1 MICWGPICIYFP
13 YCIQVLLCHWDKQS
27 GDMCFPKWCPHSS
40 FLPRCSAWL
49 HLIQEERS
57 LAWAHWAYKVKKA
70 IQMKQRFPGEMATE
84 HKITAS
90 FYQHRGCVL
99 SSSFP
104 EKTQST
110 NDPFIK
116 ISRYN
121 SALNTYAQQQPPS
134 PLIGNELWALISSD
148 INAKLNYE

>member
-1 MICWGPICIYFP
+1 MICWAPICIYFP

-70 IQMKQRFPGEMATE
+70 MQMKQWLPGEMATE
-84 HKITAS
+84 NKITAS
-90 FYQHRGCVL
+90 
-99 SSSFP
+99 
-104 EKTQST
+104 
-110 NDPFIK
+110 
-116 ISRYN
+116 
-121 SALNTYAQQQPPS
+121 
-134 PLIGNELWALISSD
+134 LISTGAVYSLPHFRENSEHKWPIHQD
-148 INAKLNYE
+148 QQVQFCFKHVCTAATTLSINGERALSLNFIWY